1 MQFNGIPIPSSLVQ
15 IIDITHKDGT
25 PLEPDNWRRERIGLV
40 TMCWLAGGFRRL
52 TPFFKGAIWLENNIV
67 TSIDLSWS
75 GNASTGC
82 SFAEEVEPGI
92 FDFTTNTSIYRFR
105 LLDETEVAMVSAAID
120 AEIKN
125 MLAQC
130 TMIMKGPDTRGFPA
144 S

>member
-1 MQFNGIPIPSSLVQ
+1 MQFNGIPIPSSLVE
-15 IIDITHKDGT
+15 IIDITNKDGT

-40 TMCWLAGGFRRL
+40 TMCWLAGGFHRP
-52 TPFFKGAIWLENNIV
+52 TPFFKGAIRLDNNRV
-67 TSIDLSWS
+67 TSVDLSWA
-75 GNASTGC
+75 GNASTGR

-105 LLDETEVAMVSAAID
+105 LLDDAEVEMVSAAID
-120 AEIKN
+120 VEIKN

-130 TMIMKGPDTRGFPA
+130 MMIMNEPDSRGFPA